1 MKPQEIINK
10 NITILF
16 SEPLNHLLIS
26 PTELINLFKIGDEK
40 LDRHTFIE
48 APGLKVLVFPNRQKE
63 IIFESNR
70 LLINDKTKEEVSKS
84 EIFDYL
90 EKIIEKNRMV
100 DKNKISAYGF
110 NFDVIASSE
119 KGKLKDFINPE
130 ITGVFSKVKSIGIKL
145 FFEKE
150 SLLQN
155 FQITPTLLENQF
167 LIQVNFHYPGVLEE
181 KEKIREKFL
190 DDFNKLIKLVENLF
204 KLVENL

>member
-1 MKPQEIINK
+1 M
-10 NITILF
+10 
-16 SEPLNHLLIS
+16 
-26 PTELINLFKIGDEK
+26 
-40 LDRHTFIE
+40 
-48 APGLKVLVFPNRQKE
+48 
-63 IIFESNR
+63 
-70 LLINDKTKEEVSKS
+70 
-84 EIFDYL
+84 
-90 EKIIEKNRMV
+90 
-100 DKNKISAYGF
+100 
-110 NFDVIASSE
+110 
-119 KGKLKDFINPE
+119 KDFINPE